1 MFFVCGSLRSGSTLL
16 HVMLNH
22 HPEIRNPGEFD
33 FLFDQVTE
41 KGGFPEIH
49 AYHEWLSSHRI
60 FLSKSLVIDKTL
72 DYQSLIESFVEQL
85 SIAES
90 TLALNVHRGFDR
102 IPFLFPNAKY
112 IHLIRDPRDVARSS
126 IGMGWAGNVYYG
138 VEHWLETEESWK
150 MLQGKVLAEQCFEL
164 QFEDLIL
171 SPSVVLKDL
180 CTFIGVPYSEKMF
193 DYADKSTYSKPDPS
207 LVRQWKKKLT
217 IREIQYVESKA
228 KNLMHDLGYELSAHP
243 LIPPSL
249 IERFWLKASN
259 KLFKL
264 QFSIN
269 RHGFGLYFKERFSRL
284 FKLDSLNKQ
293 AKMSMNEVDKQ
304 HLK

>member
-22 HPEIRNPGEFD
+22 HPSIKNPGEFD

-41 KGGFPEIH
+41 EGGFPEIH

-60 FLSKSLVIDKTL
+60 FLSKSLVIDKSL

-85 SIAES
+85 SVAES

-126 IGMGWAGNVYYG
+126 IGMGWAGNVFYG
-138 VEHWLETEESWK
+138 VDHWLQTEESWK
-150 MLQGKVLAEQCFEL
+150 VLQGKVLPEQFFAIR
-164 QFEDLIL
+164 FEDLIL
-171 SPSVVLKDL
+171 NPDSVLKDL
-180 CTFIGVPYSEKMF
+180 CSFIGVPYSEKMF

-207 LVRQWKKKLT
+207 LVRQWETKLS
-217 IREIQYVESKA
+217 IREIQHVELKA
-228 KNLMHDLGYELSAHP
+228 KGLMHDLGYDLSGHP
-243 LIPPSL
+243 LNSLSL
-249 IERFWLKASN
+249 IERIWLKVSN

-293 AKMSMNEVDKQ
+293 AKMAMNEVDRQ

>member
-228 KNLMHDLGYELSAHP
+228 KNLMHDLGYELSAHL
-243 LIPPSL
+243 LISPSL

-269 RHGFGLYFKERFSRL
+269 RYGFSLYFKERFSRL

-293 AKMSMNEVDKQ
+293 ARMAINEVNKEY
-304 HLK
+304 LK